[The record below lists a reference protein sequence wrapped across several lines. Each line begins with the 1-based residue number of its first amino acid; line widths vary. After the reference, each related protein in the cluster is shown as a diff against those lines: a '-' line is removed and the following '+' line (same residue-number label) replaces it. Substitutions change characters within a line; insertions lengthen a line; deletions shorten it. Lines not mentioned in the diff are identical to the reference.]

1 MKRSISVFI
10 ACFMV
15 AALGISGIIAPKAAA
30 ASKTPVAVNG
40 QLTLKGTQLVNQN
53 GKAVQLKGISS
64 HGLQWYGDYV
74 NKDSLKWLRD
84 DWGINVFRAAMYT
97 AEGGYIDNP
106 SVKNK
111 VKEAVEAAKELGI
124 YVIIDWH
131 ILSDG
136 NPNQNKAKAKE
147 FFNEMSRLYGK
158 TPNVI
163 FEIANEPNGD
173 VNWNRDIKP
182 YAEEILSVIR
192 KNSPKNIVIV
202 GTGTWSQDVNDAA
215 DNQLKDGN
223 VMYALHFYAGT
234 HGQSLR
240 DKADYALSKGAP
252 IFVTEWGTS
261 DASGN
266 GGVYL
271 DQSREWLKYLD
282 SKKISWVNWNL
293 SDKQE
298 SSAALNPGA
307 SKNGGWSQSDLSP
320 SGKFVRDNIRSGSNG
335 SSGDSGS
342 NSKGSDQKDQK
353 KDQDKPGQDSG
364 AAANTIA
371 VQYRAGDNNVNG
383 NQIRPQ
389 LNIKNNSK
397 KTVSLNRITVRY
409 WYKTNRKGQNFD
421 CDYAQ
426 IGCSKITHKFVQLKK
441 AVNGADT
448 YLEVG
453 FKNGTLAPGADTG
466 EIQIRLHND
475 GWSNYAQSGDYSF
488 LNSNTFKNTKKIT
501 LYENGKLIWGTEPN
515 WCPFSYIL

>member
-1 MKRSISVFI
+1 MSSIKRTVSVLI
-10 ACFMV
+10 TCFMT
-15 AALGISGIIAPKAAA
+15 AALVIGGAFVPAASA
-30 ASKTPVAVNG
+30 ASKTPVSANG
-40 QLTLKGTQLVNQN
+40 QLKLKGTQLVNQN
-53 GKAVQLKGISS
+53 GNAIQLKGISS
-64 HGLQWYGDYV
+64 HGLQWFGDYV
-74 NKDSLKWLRD
+74 NEDSLKWLRD

-97 AEGGYIDNP
+97 GEGGYVDNP

-147 FFNEMSRLYGK
+147 FFKEMSNLYGN

-163 FEIANEPNGD
+163 YEIANEPNGD

-182 YAEEILSVIR
+182 YAEEVLSVIR
-192 KNSPKNIVIV
+192 KNDPDNIVIV

-215 DNQLKDGN
+215 NNQLKDDN

-234 HGQSLR
+234 HGQFLR
-240 DKADYALSKGAP
+240 DKANDALSKGAP

-266 GGVYL
+266 GGVFL
-271 DQSREWLKYLD
+271 DQSREWLKFLD

-298 SSAALNPGA
+298 SSASLNPGA
-307 SKNGGWSQSDLSP
+307 SKTGGWSQSDLSE
-320 SGKFVRDNIRSGSNG
+320 SGKFVRENIRGSKN
-335 SSGDSGS
+335 SSGDN
-342 NSKGSDQKDQK
+342 NSDSDSKDSDQKNPGKDKSDQDNSTQK
-353 KDQDKPGQDSG
+353 K
-364 AAANTIA
+364 AIT
-371 VQYRAGDNNVNG
+371 VQYRAGDGNVNG

-389 LNIKNNSK
+389 LNIKNNSN
-397 KTVSLNRITVRY
+397 KTVSLNKLTVRY
-409 WYKTNRKGQNFD
+409 WYKANNKGQNFD

-426 IGCSKITHKFVQLKK
+426 IGCSSLTHKFVKLNKSVK
-441 AVNGADT
+441 GANT
-448 YLEVG
+448 YLELG
-453 FKNGTLAPGADTG
+453 FKNGTLSPGSSTG

-475 GWSNYAQSGDYSF
+475 DWSNYAQSGDYSF
-488 LNSNTFKNTKKIT
+488 LNSNTFKDTKKIT
-501 LYENGKLIWGTEPN
+501 LYENGKLIWGTEPK
-515 WCPFSYIL
+515 

>member
-1 MKRSISVFI
+1 MKRSVSVFVT
-10 ACFMV
+10 CFMM
-15 AALGISGIIAPKAAA
+15 AALVISGAFVPAASAAA
-30 ASKTPVAVNG
+30 KTPVSVNG
-40 QLTLKGTQLVNQN
+40 QLKLKGTQLVNQN

-74 NKDSLKWLRD
+74 NKDTLKWLRD

-147 FFNEMSRLYGK
+147 FFKEMSSLYGN

-163 FEIANEPNGD
+163 YEIANEPNGG
-173 VNWNRDIKP
+173 VNWNSDIKP
-182 YAEEILSVIR
+182 YAEDVISVIR
-192 KNSPKNIVIV
+192 KNDPNNIVIV

-215 DNQLKDGN
+215 DNQLKDDN

-240 DKADYALSKGAP
+240 DKANYALSKGAP

-271 DQSREWLKYLD
+271 DQSREWLKFLD

-307 SKNGGWSQSDLSP
+307 SKTGGWSMSDLSE
-320 SGKFVRDNIRSGSNG
+320 SGKFVRENIRSTSNPDN
-335 SSGDSGS
+335 SSEDTDSDSG
-342 NSKGSDQKDQK
+342 SKGSDQKNSDRDQT
-353 KDQDKPGQDSG
+353 DQGSSTEKN
-364 AAANTIA
+364 AIA
-371 VQYRAGDNNVNG
+371 VQYRAGDGNVNG

-397 KTVSLNRITVRY
+397 KTVSLKNLTVRY
-409 WYKTNRKGQNFD
+409 WYKANNKGQNYD

-426 IGCSKITHKFVQLKK
+426 IGCSSIKHKFVKLNKSVK
-441 AVNGADT
+441 GADT
-448 YLEVG
+448 YLELG
-453 FKNGTLAPGADTG
+453 FTNGTLSPGASTG

-475 GWSNYAQSGDYSF
+475 DWSNYAQSGDYSF
-488 LNSNTFKNTKKIT
+488 LNSNTFKDTKKIT
-501 LYENGKLIWGTEPN
+501 LYENGKLIWGTEPK
-515 WCPFSYIL
+515 